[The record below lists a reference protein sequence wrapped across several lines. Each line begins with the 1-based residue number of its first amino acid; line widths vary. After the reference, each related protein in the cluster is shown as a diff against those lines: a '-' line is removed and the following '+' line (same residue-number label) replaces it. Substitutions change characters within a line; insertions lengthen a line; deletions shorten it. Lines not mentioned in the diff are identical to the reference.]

1 MTSCLIRDVL
11 IVPPEPTAPYVGWVR
26 VDGGFITAV
35 EPGSARQEA
44 ADEVVDGEG
53 CALIPGLVNTH
64 AHSHSSLT
72 RGSAEGLALDEWL
85 KTIEA
90 EQSRLTP
97 EQAHVGALATYA
109 EALLSGTTTIM
120 DMCLHPDQAF
130 TAASE
135 IGIRAVIA
143 PYVADRKSFTPTLA
157 DTANLIEM
165 ASRQDG
171 RVRAWVGLHDLES
184 CSDDQIR
191 AGAELAQKHDL
202 GIHLH
207 CSETSISVER
217 TRARTGRTPVA
228 QLAKLGALGP
238 QTLLAHC
245 VWVDADDRK
254 LLAAAGVHV
263 AHCPHA
269 NLKLGSGIA
278 PIPDLVSCGVNV
290 ALATDGAKANNRLD
304 LFDVMKFASLLHKG
318 VTRDPTVLSPGH
330 VLDMATRR
338 GGLALRAPV
347 GFIGVGLAAD
357 LVMVRLDGFH
367 LQPAAPETIRTN
379 LVHAAR
385 GSDVTMTMVDG
396 RILVRDG
403 RLTALPQDQLRD
415 QARAVGL
422 DLTRGQRSAAA

>member
-11 IVPPEPTAPYVGWVR
+11 VVPPERTAPRVGWVR
-26 VDGGFITAV
+26 VDGGVITAV
-35 EPGSARQEA
+35 EVGSAPQQ
-44 ADEVVDGEG
+44 VVDDIVNGEG

-72 RGSAEGLALDEWL
+72 RGTAEGLALDEWL

-97 EQAHVGALATYA
+97 EQAKVGALATYA

-120 DMCLHPDQAF
+120 DMCLHPQQAF
-130 TAASE
+130 AAASE

-143 PYVADRKSFTPTLA
+143 PYVADGKSFTPRLT

-191 AGAELAQKHDL
+191 AGADLARKNGV

-217 TRARTGRTPVA
+217 TRARTGLTPVA
-228 QLAKLGALGP
+228 QLAKLEALGP

-245 VWVDADDRK
+245 VWVDANDRK
-254 LLAAAGVHV
+254 LLAACGVHV

-278 PIPDLVSCGVNV
+278 PIPDLIGGGANV

-318 VTRDPTVLSPGH
+318 VARDPTVLPPGY

-338 GGLALRAPV
+338 GGLALAAPIGAIAV
-347 GFIGVGLAAD
+347 GMAAD
-357 LVMVRLDGFH
+357 LVMVGLDKIH
-367 LQPAAPETIRTN
+367 LQPAIPETVRTN

-385 GSDVTMTMVDG
+385 GSDVTLTMVAG

-403 RLTALPQDQLRD
+403 RLTPLPEDVLRD
-415 QARAVGL
+415 QARAVGVE
-422 DLTRGQRSAAA
+422 LTQAGSGGAA